1 MEDVPTREW
10 ALTKEQRDRLTPD
23 DVIKQMKL
31 GNERFRMGKPSP
43 HNYVSQKRSTSEG
56 QYPSAMILGC
66 IDSRAPGEI
75 VLDAGIGAT
84 FNARI
89 AGNVVND
96 DVLGSME
103 FACGVA
109 GAKVVL
115 VLGHT
120 ACGAIK
126 GAIDD
131 VEMGHLTGLLA
142 RVKPAIKATVYADKR
157 SSNNDAYVDAVA
169 RTNVQHATGVIRQR
183 SNILADLEKNGSLK
197 IVGAMYDIATGE
209 VTFVS

>member
-1 MEDVPTREW
+1 M
-10 ALTKEQRDRLTPD
+10 
-23 DVIKQMKL
+23 
-31 GNERFRMGKPSP
+31 
-43 HNYVSQKRSTSEG
+43 
-56 QYPSAMILGC
+56 
-66 IDSRAPGEI
+66 
-75 VLDAGIGAT
+75 
-84 FNARI
+84 
-89 AGNVVND
+89 
-96 DVLGSME
+96 
-103 FACGVA
+103 
-109 GAKVVL
+109 L

-197 IVGAMYDIATGE
+197 IVGAMYDIATGDSDLCE
-209 VTFVS
+209 LKRDDTLRRGSPRCFFKGSSAVRMQNHCTSLLKT